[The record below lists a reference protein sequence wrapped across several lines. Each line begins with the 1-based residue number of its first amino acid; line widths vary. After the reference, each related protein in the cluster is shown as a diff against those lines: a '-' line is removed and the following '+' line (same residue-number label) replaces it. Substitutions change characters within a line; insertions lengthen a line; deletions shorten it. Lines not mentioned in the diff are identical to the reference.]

1 MKKREFLDLLRFYLR
16 DMPKTVTDDIISDY
30 EEHFAIA
37 SEKGK
42 SEEDICKELGSPELI
57 AKEYISGE
65 KIHLI
70 PVDIDDEMNKDNA
83 YKSNDDS
90 KYEDSGYKK
99 TSSKDLKNKKTL
111 SVVIIVLV
119 VLGIASIL
127 PPLFGFGL
135 GLIGLVIGIVGLIL
149 GIIFGVFWGVIS
161 LILGIF
167 QFGLGLIMSVLGAV
181 FSFLPFNIFSGR
193 ASNLFI
199 NVNPF
204 TGIFAAFTTII
215 FGLLVILIGILIV
228 KFLFKTLKDLFI
240 TIKWKKRRS
249 SDEKGSTN
257 FDSTDVDR

>member
-16 DMPKTVTDDIISDY
+16 DMPKTVTEDIISDY

-37 SEKGK
+37 AEKGK

-83 YKSNDDS
+83 DKSNDDS

-119 VLGIASIL
+119 VLGSICTFYL
-127 PPLFGFGL
+127 ATILTVVIFVIYGAIDFFILKRRETGVKV
-135 GLIGLVIGIVGLIL
+135 LIHVGLVVIAFGI
-149 GIIFGVFWGVIS
+149 FS
-161 LILGIF
+161 LIQNYLYP
-167 QFGLGLIMSVLGAV
+167 QEV
-181 FSFLPFNIFSGR
+181 
-193 ASNLFI
+193 
-199 NVNPF
+199 
-204 TGIFAAFTTII
+204 
-215 FGLLVILIGILIV
+215 
-228 KFLFKTLKDLFI
+228 
-240 TIKWKKRRS
+240 
-249 SDEKGSTN
+249 
-257 FDSTDVDR
+257 